1 MIEVLGWISTA
12 LILLGAFV
20 NAKGFYKYAMG
31 IWIVGDI
38 GWIIYDVSIHNI
50 SHMFLSLV
58 IISINVFGIYRIWKQ
73 SSENNKSDKELQN

>member
-1 MIEVLGWISTA
+1 MIEILGWVSTA
-12 LILLGAFV
+12 LILLGALV
-20 NAKGFYKYAMG
+20 NAKGFYKYAMYT
-31 IWIVGDI
+31 WIIGDI

-50 SHMFLSLV
+50 SHMFLSLF